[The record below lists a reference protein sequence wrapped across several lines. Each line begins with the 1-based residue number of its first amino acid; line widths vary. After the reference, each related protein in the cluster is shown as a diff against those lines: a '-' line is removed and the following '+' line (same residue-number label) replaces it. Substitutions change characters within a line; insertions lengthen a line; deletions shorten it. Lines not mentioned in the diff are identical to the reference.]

1 MRAKFPLEKT
11 ARPAYNISGQ
21 TFIGFPP
28 VRHVGQ
34 AAAPLFCMLVLDPF
48 PASGGKREYAGRRA
62 PGGEKSSP
70 RPLSRPGGDSGRDG
84 AATLR
89 VPARTDRRGPQGKAT
104 VESIV
109 AGVSGC
115 PPAHF

>member
-34 AAAPLFCMLVLDPF
+34 AAAPLFCVLAIAPSR
-48 PASGGKREYAGRRA
+48 PREASASTRERRA

-70 RPLSRPGGDSGRDG
+70 RPLPRPGGDSGRDG

-104 VESIV
+104 VEAIV